1 MITHMERTAMKSLQ
15 RIAAAAIS
23 ALVAA
28 ALAAGLA
35 AAQEKSV
42 RLISWGGSVQ
52 QTFEQGGLA
61 RAFEKDT
68 GYKLVFVPKPSSP
81 EIIATAI
88 AQKDNPQIDVVLV
101 EIVSFWQGVQRGI
114 FAPISD
120 LPNFS
125 KMYEFAKV
133 KDLGMQVIGGVPVVV
148 YNEEVFKKNGWAP
161 PKGFADLMRPEF
173 RDKIAL
179 PTCCT
184 SFGLYIT
191 IELARLNG
199 GNERNLEPGF
209 QALKNLGPVKWV
221 ETYSQLGVMMESGE
235 AAIGVWGTTG
245 AWDLVSKGVPLKLVP
260 PDPVYLQTSA
270 VGVMKNSRN
279 PEGARAL
286 ANWIMGDGFLI
297 YRAEKYGE
305 IPLNTET
312 KYEGDPNRKLGADTL
327 KKAVVLDYDFISEHR
342 AEWLDRFTREVLR
355 Q

>member
-1 MITHMERTAMKSLQ
+1 METTAVKPLQ
-15 RIAAAAIS
+15 RLASAAI
-23 ALVAA
+23 AGLVAA
-28 ALAAGLA
+28 ALGAGSA
-35 AAQEKSV
+35 VAQQKTV
-42 RLISWGGSVQ
+42 HLITWGGSVQ
-52 QTFEQGGLA
+52 KSFEQGGLA
-61 RAFEKDT
+61 AAFEKDT
-68 GYKLVFVPKPSSP
+68 GYKLVLVPKPSSP

-114 FAPISD
+114 FTPIAD

-125 KMYEFAKV
+125 KIYDFAKV
-133 KDLGMQVIGGVPVVV
+133 RDLGAQVIAGVPVVV
-148 YNEEVFKKNGWAP
+148 YNHEVFKQKGWAP
-161 PKGFADLMRPEF
+161 PTSFADLMRPEF

-199 GNERNLEPGF
+199 GGEKNLEPGF
-209 QALKNLGPVKWV
+209 QTLKKLGPVKWV
-221 ETYSQLGVMMESGE
+221 DTYSQLGVMMESGE

-245 AWDLVSKGVPLKLVP
+245 AWDLVGKGVPLKLVP

-270 VGVMKNSRN
+270 VGVMKNAPN

-286 ANWIMGDGFLI
+286 ANWLMGDGFLV
-297 YRAEKYGE
+297 YRAEQYGE
-305 IPLNTET
+305 IPLNTGT
-312 KYEGDPNRKLGADTL
+312 KYEGNPERRVEVDRL
-327 KKAVVLDYDFISEHR
+327 KKAVQLDYDFITEHR